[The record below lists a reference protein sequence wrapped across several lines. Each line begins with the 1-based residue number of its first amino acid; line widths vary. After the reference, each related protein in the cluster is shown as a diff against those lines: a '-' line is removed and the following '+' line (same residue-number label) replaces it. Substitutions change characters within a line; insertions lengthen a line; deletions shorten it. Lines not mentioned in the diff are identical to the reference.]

1 MLIDFYQGI
10 YIIYCIMSL
19 QATKSLC
26 KNLYYNVF
34 NIFKKIYVI
43 FFLKLLV
50 KLDFLTM
57 DYLTKLNDLKYRN
70 LKIKGSLKTRID
82 LQKVLTKEI
91 EENMINSK

>member
-1 MLIDFYQGI
+1 
-10 YIIYCIMSL
+10 
-19 QATKSLC
+19 
-26 KNLYYNVF
+26 
-34 NIFKKIYVI
+34 
-43 FFLKLLV
+43 
-50 KLDFLTM
+50 M